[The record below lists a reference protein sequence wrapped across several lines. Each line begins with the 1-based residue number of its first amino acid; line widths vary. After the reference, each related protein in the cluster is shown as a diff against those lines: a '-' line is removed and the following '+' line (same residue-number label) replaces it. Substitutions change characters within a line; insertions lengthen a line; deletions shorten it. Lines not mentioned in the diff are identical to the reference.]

1 MSTAQKSTDSAKK
14 VDSVKKPRPE
24 FLMLGGGIIGFA
36 VSKELRKI
44 EKEITVIDIDKTRV
58 ETLRLEG
65 FNAFIG
71 DISDPELHTTIDM
84 RNLIC
89 VSALSSND
97 DANLKAVSNFRAV
110 VPDNVKIIARASDS
124 LKKEE
129 MMAAGASYVFIPPQ
143 IVSKTITEYM
153 DLIETKH
160 IGNRLGQWLEEH
172 RGTSLGIVLH
182 DNPDPDAIS
191 SAYAL
196 TEITKKYDIRA
207 DILYDGKVGHHENK
221 AFINLL
227 EIPMIKVSGPEIFD
241 QYDSLA
247 LVDNS
252 IPSIN
257 NSVPTDKPIGI
268 IIDHHSYA
276 DIEPAADFVDV
287 RTNVGAAAT
296 ILTKYLQQMDIT
308 VSKELATA
316 LLFGIRT
323 DTNDFRRNTTSADF
337 SAASFLHPLSDHD
350 LLTQVETP
358 SMAVETLDILSEAIR
373 NREVYGTTLLSNV
386 GAIRNRDTLPQAADY
401 LLAMEGIT
409 TVVVFGIMDD
419 SIYVSARNEDIR
431 VHLGDVMR
439 EAFGDNAGG
448 HPTAAGAKIPL
459 GVFSSAKNKQILQ
472 KLVEESVVKRF
483 LNAVGEDIEDD
494 S

>member
-1 MSTAQKSTDSAKK
+1 MS
-14 VDSVKKPRPE
+14 
-24 FLMLGGGIIGFA
+24 
-36 VSKELRKI
+36 
-44 EKEITVIDIDKTRV
+44 
-58 ETLRLEG
+58 
-65 FNAFIG
+65 
-71 DISDPELHTTIDM
+71 
-84 RNLIC
+84 
-89 VSALSSND
+89 
-97 DANLKAVSNFRAV
+97 
-110 VPDNVKIIARASDS
+110 
-124 LKKEE
+124 
-129 MMAAGASYVFIPPQ
+129 AGSGYVFVPPQ
-143 IVSKTITEYM
+143 IISKTITEYL

-160 IGNRLGQWLEEH
+160 IGNRLAQWLNEH
-172 RGTSLGIVLH
+172 RGITLGIVLH

-196 TEITKKYDIRA
+196 TEITKKFDIKA

-227 EIPMIKVSGPEIFD
+227 AIPMIKISGPEVFD

-257 NSVPTDKPIGI
+257 NSVPADKQIGI
-268 IIDHHSYA
+268 IIDHHIYA
-276 DIEPAADFVDV
+276 DIEPSADFMDI
-287 RTNVGAAAT
+287 RTNVGASAT
-296 ILTKYLQQMDIT
+296 ILTKYLQQMDIP

-337 SAASFLHPLSDHD
+337 AAASFLHPLSDHD

-358 SMAVETLDILSEAIR
+358 SMSVETLDILSEAIR
-373 NREVYGTTLLSNV
+373 QREIYGTVLLSNV
-386 GAIRNRDTLPQAADY
+386 GTIRNRDTLPQAADY
-401 LLAMEGIT
+401 LLAMEGIS

-419 SIYVSARNEDIR
+419 SIYVSARNDDIR

-459 GVFSSAKNKQILQ
+459 GVFSSAKDKQILQ

-483 LNAVGEDIEDD
+483 LNAIGVDEDHENAL
-494 S
+494 

>member
-1 MSTAQKSTDSAKK
+1 MNPSQKN
-14 VDSVKKPRPE
+14 VESVKKPRPE
-24 FLMLGGGIIGFA
+24 FLILGGGIIGFA
-36 VSKELRKI
+36 VAKELRKT
-44 EKEITVIDIDKTRV
+44 EKEITVIDVDKTRV
-58 ETLRLEG
+58 ETLRQEG
-65 FNAFIG
+65 FNALLG
-71 DISDPELHTTIDM
+71 DITDPDLYNIVDT

-89 VSALSSND
+89 VAALSSND
-97 DANLKAVSNFRAV
+97 DANTKAVANFKAV
-110 VPDNVKIIARASDS
+110 VPDSVKIISRASDT

-129 MMAAGASYVFIPPQ
+129 MMAAGSSYVFVPPL
-143 IVSKTITEYM
+143 IVSKTITEYL

-160 IGNRLGQWLEEH
+160 IGNRLAQWMEEH
-172 RGTSLGIVLH
+172 RGITLGIVLH

-196 TEITKKYDIRA
+196 TEITKKFDIKA

-227 EIPMIKVSGPEIFD
+227 AIPMIKISGPEVFD

-252 IPSIN
+252 IPSVN
-257 NSVPTDKPIGI
+257 NSVPADQPIGI

-276 DIEPAADFVDV
+276 DLEPSADFMDI
-287 RTNVGAAAT
+287 RTNVGASAT
-296 ILTKYLQQMDIT
+296 ILTKYLQQMDIP

-337 SAASFLHPLSDHD
+337 AAASFLHPLSDHD

-358 SMAVETLDILSEAIR
+358 SMSVETLDILSEAIR
-373 NREVYGTTLLSNV
+373 NREVYGTVLLSNV
-386 GAIRNRDTLPQAADY
+386 GTIRNRDTLPQAADY
-401 LLAMEGIT
+401 LLAMEGIS

-419 SIYVSARNEDIR
+419 SIYVSARNDDIR

-459 GVFSSAKNKQILQ
+459 GVFSSAKDKQILQ

-483 LNAVGEDIEDD
+483 LSAIGVDEDSENDL
-494 S
+494 

>member
-1 MSTAQKSTDSAKK
+1 MSPSQKN
-14 VDSVKKPRPE
+14 VESVKKPRPE
-24 FLMLGGGIIGFA
+24 FLILGGGIIGFA
-36 VSKELRKI
+36 VAKELRKT
-44 EKEITVIDIDKTRV
+44 EKEITIIDVDKTRV
-58 ETLRLEG
+58 ETLRQEG
-65 FNAFIG
+65 FNALLG
-71 DISDPELHTTIDM
+71 DITNPELYNTIDM

-89 VSALSSND
+89 VAALSSND
-97 DANLKAVSNFRAV
+97 DANTKAVSNFKAV
-110 VPDNVKIIARASDS
+110 VPDSVKIISRASDI

-129 MMAAGASYVFIPPQ
+129 MMGAGSSYVFVPPL
-143 IVSKTITEYM
+143 IVSKTITEYL

-160 IGNRLGQWLEEH
+160 IGNRLAQWLDEH
-172 RGTSLGIVLH
+172 RGITLGIVLH

-196 TEITKKYDIRA
+196 TEITKKFDIKA

-227 EIPMIKVSGPEIFD
+227 AIPMIKISGPEVFD

-252 IPSIN
+252 IPSVN
-257 NSVPTDKPIGI
+257 NSVPADQPIGI
-268 IIDHHSYA
+268 IIDHHSYG
-276 DIEPAADFVDV
+276 DIEPSADFMDI
-287 RTNVGAAAT
+287 RTNVGASAT
-296 ILTKYLQQMDIT
+296 ILTKYLQQMDIP

-323 DTNDFRRNTTSADF
+323 DINDFRRNTTSADF
-337 SAASFLHPLSDHD
+337 AAASFLHPLSDHD

-358 SMAVETLDILSEAIR
+358 SMSVETLDILSEAIR
-373 NREVYGTTLLSNV
+373 NRETYGAVLLSNV
-386 GAIRNRDTLPQAADY
+386 GTIRNRDTLPQAADY
-401 LLAMEGIT
+401 LLAMEGVS

-439 EAFGDNAGG
+439 EAFGENAGG
-448 HPTAAGAKIPL
+448 HPTAAGARIPL
-459 GVFSSAKNKQILQ
+459 GVFSSAKDKQILQ

-483 LNAVGEDIEDD
+483 LNAIGVDEDSENDL
-494 S
+494 

>member
-1 MSTAQKSTDSAKK
+1 MNPSQKN
-14 VDSVKKPRPE
+14 VESVKKPRPE
-24 FLMLGGGIIGFA
+24 FLILGGGIIGFA
-36 VSKELRKI
+36 VAKELRKS
-44 EKEITVIDIDKTRV
+44 EKEITIIDVDKTRV
-58 ETLRLEG
+58 ETLRQEG
-65 FNAFIG
+65 FNALIG
-71 DISDPELHTTIDM
+71 DISDPDLYNVIDT

-89 VSALSSND
+89 VAALSSND
-97 DANLKAVSNFRAV
+97 DANTKAVANFKAV
-110 VPDNVKIIARASDS
+110 VPDSVKIISRASDT

-129 MMAAGASYVFIPPQ
+129 MMGAGSGYVFVPPQ
-143 IVSKTITEYM
+143 IVSKTITEYL

-160 IGNRLGQWLEEH
+160 IGNRLAQWLDEH

-196 TEITKKYDIRA
+196 TEITKKYDIKA

-227 EIPMIKVSGPEIFD
+227 AIPMIKIPGPEIYD
-241 QYDSLA
+241 TYDSLA

-257 NSVPTDKPIGI
+257 NSVPADQPIGI

-276 DIEPAADFVDV
+276 DIEPSADFIDV
-287 RTNVGAAAT
+287 RTNVGASAT
-296 ILTKYLQQMDIT
+296 IMTKYLQQMDIP

-337 SAASFLHPLSDHD
+337 AAASFLHPLSDHD

-358 SMAVETLDILSEAIR
+358 SMSVETLDILSEAIR
-373 NREVYGTTLLSNV
+373 NREVYGTILLSNV
-386 GAIRNRDTLPQAADY
+386 GTIRNRDTLPQAADY
-401 LLAMEGIT
+401 LLTMEGIS

-459 GVFSSAKNKQILQ
+459 GVFSSAKDKQILQ

-483 LNAVGEDIEDD
+483 LSAIGADEDGMADI
-494 S
+494 

>member
-1 MSTAQKSTDSAKK
+1 MNPTQKN
-14 VDSVKKPRPE
+14 VESVKKPRPE
-24 FLMLGGGIIGFA
+24 FLILGGGIIGFA
-36 VSKELRKI
+36 VAKELRKT
-44 EKEITVIDIDKTRV
+44 EKEVTIIDVDKTRV
-58 ETLRLEG
+58 ETLRQEG
-65 FNAFIG
+65 FNALIG
-71 DISDPELHTTIDM
+71 DISDPDLHNTIDT

-89 VSALSSND
+89 VAALSSND
-97 DANLKAVSNFRAV
+97 DANTKAVANFKAV
-110 VPDNVKIIARASDS
+110 VPDTVKIISRASDT
-124 LKKEE
+124 LKKED
-129 MMAAGASYVFIPPQ
+129 MMSAGSGYVFVPPQ
-143 IVSKTITEYM
+143 IISKTITEYL

-160 IGNRLGQWLEEH
+160 IGNRLAQWLNEH
-172 RGTSLGIVLH
+172 RGITLGIVLH

-196 TEITKKYDIRA
+196 TEITKKFDIKA

-227 EIPMIKVSGPEIFD
+227 AIPMIKISGPEVFD

-257 NSVPTDKPIGI
+257 NSVPADKQIGI
-268 IIDHHSYA
+268 IIDHHIYA
-276 DIEPAADFVDV
+276 DIEPSADFMDI
-287 RTNVGAAAT
+287 RTNVGASAT
-296 ILTKYLQQMDIT
+296 ILTKYLQQMDIP

-337 SAASFLHPLSDHD
+337 AAASFLHPLSDHD

-358 SMAVETLDILSEAIR
+358 SMSVETLDILSEAIR
-373 NREVYGTTLLSNV
+373 QREIYGTVLLSNV
-386 GAIRNRDTLPQAADY
+386 GTIRNRDTLPQAADY
-401 LLAMEGIT
+401 LLAMEGIS

-419 SIYVSARNEDIR
+419 SIYVSARNDDIR

-459 GVFSSAKNKQILQ
+459 GVFSSAKDKQILQ

-483 LNAVGEDIEDD
+483 LNAIGVDEDHENAL
-494 S
+494 

>member
-1 MSTAQKSTDSAKK
+1 MNPSQKN
-14 VDSVKKPRPE
+14 VESVKKPKPE
-24 FLMLGGGIIGFA
+24 FLILGGGIIGFA
-36 VSKELRKI
+36 VAKELRKT
-44 EKEITVIDIDKTRV
+44 EKEITVIDVDKTRV
-58 ETLRLEG
+58 ETLRQEG
-65 FNAFIG
+65 FNALLG
-71 DISDPELHTTIDM
+71 DITDPNLSNIIDT

-89 VSALSSND
+89 VAALSSND
-97 DANLKAVSNFRAV
+97 DANTKAVANFKAV
-110 VPDNVKIIARASDS
+110 VPDNVKIISRASDI

-129 MMAAGASYVFIPPQ
+129 MMGAGSSYVFVPPL
-143 IVSKTITEYM
+143 IVSKTITEYL

-160 IGNRLGQWLEEH
+160 IGNRLAQWLEEH
-172 RGTSLGIVLH
+172 RGITLGIVLH

-196 TEITKKYDIRA
+196 TEITKKFDIKA
-207 DILYDGKVGHHENK
+207 DIIYDGKVGHHENK

-227 EIPMIKVSGPEIFD
+227 AIPMIKISGPEVFD

-252 IPSIN
+252 IPSVN
-257 NSVPTDKPIGI
+257 NSVPADHPIGI
-268 IIDHHSYA
+268 IIDHHSYG
-276 DIEPAADFVDV
+276 DIEPYADFMDI
-287 RTNVGAAAT
+287 RTNVGASAT
-296 ILTKYLQQMDIT
+296 ILTKYLQQMDIP

-337 SAASFLHPLSDHD
+337 AAASFLHPLSDHD

-358 SMAVETLDILSEAIR
+358 SMSVETLDILSEAIR
-373 NREVYGTTLLSNV
+373 NRETYGTVLLSNV
-386 GAIRNRDTLPQAADY
+386 GTIRNRDTLPQAADY
-401 LLAMEGIT
+401 LLAMEGVS

-419 SIYVSARNEDIR
+419 SIYVSARNDDIR

-439 EAFGDNAGG
+439 EAFGENAGG
-448 HPTAAGAKIPL
+448 HPTAAGARIPL
-459 GVFSSAKNKQILQ
+459 GVFSSAKDKQILQ

-483 LNAVGEDIEDD
+483 LSAIGVDEDSENDL
-494 S
+494 

>member
-1 MSTAQKSTDSAKK
+1 MTPNQKNAESI
-14 VDSVKKPRPE
+14 KKPKPE
-24 FLMLGGGIIGFA
+24 FLILGGGIIGFA
-36 VSKELRKI
+36 VAKELRKT

-58 ETLRLEG
+58 ETLRQEG
-65 FNAFIG
+65 FNALIG
-71 DISDPELHTTIDM
+71 DISNPELYNMIDV

-89 VSALSSND
+89 VAVLSSND
-97 DANLKAVSNFRAV
+97 DANTKAVANFKVAL
-110 VPDNVKIIARASDS
+110 PDSVKIISRASDT

-129 MMAAGASYVFIPPQ
+129 MMAAGSGYVFIPPL
-143 IVSKTITEYM
+143 IVSKTITEYL

-160 IGNRLGQWLEEH
+160 IGNRLAKWLDEH
-172 RGTSLGIVLH
+172 RGIALGIVLH

-196 TEITKKYDIRA
+196 TEITKKFGIKA
-207 DILYDGKVGHHENK
+207 DILYDGKIGHHENK

-227 EIPMIKVSGPEIFD
+227 AIPMIKIQGPDIFS
-241 QYDSLA
+241 QYNKLA

-252 IPSIN
+252 IPSVN
-257 NSVPTDKPIGI
+257 NPVPVDHPIGI
-268 IIDHHSYA
+268 VIDHHSYT
-276 DIEPAADFVDV
+276 DIEPSAEFVDV
-287 RTNVGAAAT
+287 RTNVGASAT

-337 SAASFLHPLSDHD
+337 AAASFLHPLSDHD

-358 SMAVETLDILSEAIR
+358 SMSVETLDILSEAIR
-373 NREVYGTTLLSNV
+373 NREIYGTTLLSNV
-386 GAIRNRDTLPQAADY
+386 GTIRNRDTLPQAADY
-401 LLAMEGIT
+401 LLSMEGIS

-419 SIYVSARNEDIR
+419 SVYVSARNDDIR
-431 VHLGDVMR
+431 VNLGEMMR
-439 EAFGDNAGG
+439 HAFGENAGG

-459 GVFSSAKNKQILQ
+459 GLFASAKDKHVLQ
-472 KLVEESVVKRF
+472 KLVEESIVKRF
-483 LNAVGEDIEDD
+483 LNAMGIEDGEGNGP
-494 S
+494 

>member
-1 MSTAQKSTDSAKK
+1 MNSTQKSAESI
-14 VDSVKKPRPE
+14 KKPKPE
-24 FLMLGGGIIGFA
+24 FLILGGGIIGFA
-36 VSKELRKI
+36 VAKELRKT
-44 EKEITVIDIDKTRV
+44 EKEITIIDIDKTRV
-58 ETLRLEG
+58 ETLRQEG
-65 FNAFIG
+65 FNALIG
-71 DISDPELHTTIDM
+71 DISDPELHNKIDM

-89 VSALSSND
+89 VAALSSND
-97 DANLKAVSNFRAV
+97 DINTKAVANFKAV
-110 VPDNVKIIARASDS
+110 LPDSVKIISRASDT

-129 MMAAGASYVFIPPQ
+129 MMAAGSGYVFIPPQ
-143 IVSKTITEYM
+143 IVSKTITEYL

-160 IGNRLGQWLEEH
+160 IGNRLAKWLDEH
-172 RGTSLGIVLH
+172 RGITLGIVLH

-196 TEITKKYDIRA
+196 TEITKKFGIKA

-227 EIPMIKVSGPEIFD
+227 AIPMIKISGPEIYD
-241 QYDSLA
+241 QYDKLA

-252 IPSIN
+252 IPSVN
-257 NSVPTDKPIGI
+257 NSVPADYPIGI
-268 IIDHHSYA
+268 VIDHHPYS
-276 DIEPAADFVDV
+276 DIEPSAEFIDI
-287 RTNVGAAAT
+287 RTNVGASAT

-337 SAASFLHPLSDHD
+337 AAASFLHPLSDYD

-358 SMAVETLDILSEAIR
+358 SLSVETLDILGEAIR
-373 NREVYGTTLLSNV
+373 SREIYGTTLLSNV

-401 LLAMEGIT
+401 LLSMEGVF

-431 VHLGDVMR
+431 VNLGDVMR
-439 EAFGDNAGG
+439 LAFGENAGG

-459 GVFSSAKNKQILQ
+459 GLFASAKDKHVLQ
-472 KLVEESVVKRF
+472 KLVEESIVKRF
-483 LNAVGEDIEDD
+483 LSAMGIEDD
-494 S
+494 ENDGL